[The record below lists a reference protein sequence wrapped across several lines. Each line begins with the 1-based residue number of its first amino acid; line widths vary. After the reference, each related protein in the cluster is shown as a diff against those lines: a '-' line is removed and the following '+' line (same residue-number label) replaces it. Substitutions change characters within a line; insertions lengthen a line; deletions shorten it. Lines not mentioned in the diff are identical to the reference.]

1 MDSRLRGN
9 DGLGADHSWTQAGS
23 PLIRALIVD
32 LDGTLIDPSEE
43 VSARVKEAVGRL
55 ARRIPVSIATGR
67 ESRQTVEYAN
77 RIGLTSPQICDGG
90 ARIVDPSNSQILWFS
105 PLDPV
110 NAERVVRYLHRHG
123 VEFIA
128 TYPAGSVRS
137 FDQINGWDVVR
148 VSALDMTEDTANA
161 VAAELSG
168 AGDMQVI
175 KVYLPYNDLWAV
187 DFTRAGV
194 DKGEAATQLMSM
206 LGARTEDAVAAGDSY
221 NDLPL
226 LRVCGSRIVMGDAP
240 EELKELGDYIAPP
253 AEQDGLAQAI
263 EEFILPRLA
272 TGAEDDTG

>member
-1 MDSRLRGN
+1 M
-9 DGLGADHSWTQAGS
+9 
-23 PLIRALIVD
+23 IRALIVD

-43 VSARVKEAVGRL
+43 VSARVKEAVRRL
-55 ARRIPVSIATGR
+55 TRRIPVSIATGR

-77 RIGLTSPQICDGG
+77 RIGLTAPQICDGG
-90 ARIVDPSNSQILWFS
+90 ARIVDPSNSEILWFS

-148 VSALDMTEDTANA
+148 VSALDMTEETANA

-187 DFTRAGV
+187 DFTRVGV

-206 LGARTEDAVAAGDSY
+206 LGTRTEDAVAAGDSY

-240 EELKELGDYIAPP
+240 DELKELADYIAPT
-253 AEQDGLAQAI
+253 AEEDGLAQAI
-263 EEFILPRLA
+263 EEFILPRLQA
-272 TGAEDDTG
+272 GAEDDTG